1 MGAADGNS
9 FVQLSNGQY
18 VFIRKAV
25 QGSGGRLLVAIAL
38 IPVRWQY
45 YISTTN
51 LTPEFTDIASAE
63 ERVRITAAPTDFP
76 AKSSLGNTPFS
87 LDKNPLY
94 HTPPPSLVYP
104 LPV

>member
-25 QGSGGRLLVAIAL
+25 QGSGGRLLVAFAL
-38 IPVRWQY
+38 IPVLWQY

-63 ERVRITAAPTDFP
+63 ERVRITAAATEIPV
-76 AKSSLGNTPFS
+76 KSSSGNTLFYLEYKPR
-87 LDKNPLY
+87 Y
-94 HTPPPSLVYP
+94 HAPPHDPGTPPA
-104 LPV
+104 